1 MGLSA
6 PTWLRPHGDG
16 QLLPPDDPRALL
28 DPALWPAW
36 LAPAEAAGQV
46 LIVVLS
52 ALEFGGAW
60 PPVVLLVASLVPWTV
75 WHLGVRVPSLLLGA
89 LVLLPLAA
97 VTVRPEAFGWVDA
110 SAAHGPH
117 MPMML
122 LVLFAF
128 HAGVAASRRDA
139 ILLGAGITAIPLAR
153 LAVVPAFGE
162 QVMLWLVALGLGL
175 TGGVLL
181 AHQTRL
187 VLQLRAAQAA
197 LVEEAGSRERRRIA
211 REVHDVIA
219 HSLAVT
225 MLQVNAARMA
235 NDRGEPAKVAEALRD
250 AERVGRASLDEVRGT
265 VQLLR
270 DGDDPTTAAL
280 PTAADVGSLLDEHR
294 RAGMQITGDPPA
306 ALADVDGAVGLAT
319 FRVVQEALTNAA
331 RHAPGHPVT
340 IDVAVDPDAVTVTVD
355 NALDRTLGDTG
366 PGMGIVGM
374 RERVKQLDGRLE
386 AGPRDGRW
394 HVVATIPRPAAV
406 TGGTTEER
414 GWHGPRPRC

>member
-1 MGLSA
+1 MGLTA
-6 PTWLRPHGDG
+6 PAWLRPHGDG
-16 QLLPPDDPRALL
+16 QRLPPDDPRALL
-28 DPALWPAW
+28 DPALWPWW

-46 LIVVLS
+46 LVVVLS
-52 ALEFGGAW
+52 AIDFGGAGL
-60 PPVVLLVASLVPWTV
+60 PIVLMVAALVPWTV
-75 WHLGVRVPSLLLGA
+75 WHLGVRVPPLLLGA

-122 LVLFAF
+122 VVLFAF
-128 HAGVAASRRDA
+128 HVGVAASRRDA
-139 ILLGAGITAIPLAR
+139 IVLGAAIMAVPLAR
-153 LAVVPAFGE
+153 LAAVPAFGE
-162 QVMLWLVALGLGL
+162 QVTLWLVALGLGL
-175 TGGVLL
+175 AGGILL

-197 LVEEAGSRERRRIA
+197 LVDEAASRERRRIA

-235 NDRGEPAKVAEALRD
+235 NDRGESNKVAEALRD

-280 PTAADVGSLLDEHR
+280 PTAADVNQLLDEHR
-294 RAGMQITGDPPA
+294 RAGMQLAGDLPA
-306 ALADVDGAVGLAT
+306 ALVDVDGAVGLAT

-331 RHAPGHPVT
+331 RHAAGRPVT
-340 IDVAVDPDAVTVTVD
+340 LDVAVDPDAVRVTVD
-355 NALDRTLGDTG
+355 NALDGTGGDDAG

-374 RERVKQLDGRLE
+374 RERVRQLDGQLD

-394 HVVATIPRPAAV
+394 RVAATIPRAGAV
-406 TGGTTEER
+406 IDGARER
-414 GWHGPRPRC
+414 GCHGPRPRR